1 MGSASAAATDATSSA
16 SALSPSR
23 RSRRSSS
30 RLAGMGN
37 RSVGAEAK
45 PRRSSASASS
55 SAKKALPPDVS
66 QSRTSVGRGSPRPR
80 RARSS
85 SCIAPMLSPS
95 IASAVSRSAECART
109 SQLGTSPRTATQRA
123 DALPLEPCEGEPDGT
138 ERGGIEPLEVV
149 DRETERVARSEGSQ
163 RREERSRDCS
173 FVGLPFRVA
182 EQQRALERPALD
194 RGQGRE
200 HLVDDVSEEI
210 GQPGVREARL
220 RLGRPAREHAVPRCG
235 RVLDAG
241 EPDRGLPDPR
251 LAVERDRRG
260 KPFRVVE
267 QGGDRRELV
276 RPTDQRRG
284 DRRPLSPSP

>member
-1 MGSASAAATDATSSA
+1 MSAASPSAAPTSPTVGSASAAATDATSSA

-85 SCIAPMLSPS
+85 SCIAPMLRPLDRERRQP
-95 IASAVSRSAECART
+95 VGRVRSNEPARH
-109 SQLGTSPRTATQRA
+109 LATDGEQRG
-123 DALPLEPCEGEPDGT
+123 DGLLVEPCEGEPDGT

-163 RREERSRDCS
+163 RREERSRDGS
-173 FVGLPFRVA
+173 FVGLPCPCR
-182 EQQRALERPALD
+182 RAAARSRAPGAGPA
-194 RGQGRE
+194 
-200 HLVDDVSEEI
+200 
-210 GQPGVREARL
+210 PGTGAPRRRRL
-220 RLGRPAREHAVPRCG
+220 
-235 RVLDAG
+235 
-241 EPDRGLPDPR
+241 
-251 LAVERDRRG
+251 
-260 KPFRVVE
+260 
-267 QGGDRRELV
+267 
-276 RPTDQRRG
+276 RG
-284 DRRPLSPSP
+284 DRPVRRTRGSSPTRPACSRARGTRLRSRARRRRATPRSSRSPPRRGARPSPGSRSG

>member
-37 RSVGAEAK
+37 GSVGAEAK

-66 QSRTSVGRGSPRPR
+66 QIRTSVGRGSPRPR

-85 SCIAPMLSPS
+85 SCIAPMLRPLDRERRQP
-95 IASAVSRSAECART
+95 VGRVRSNEPARH
-109 SQLGTSPRTATQRA
+109 LATDGDSEA
-123 DALPLEPCEGEPDGT
+123 DGLPLEPCEGEPDGT

-163 RREERSRDCS
+163 RREERSRDGS
-173 FVGLPFRVA
+173 FVGLPCRVA

-194 RGQGRE
+194 RRQGRE

-210 GQPGVREARL
+210 GQSGVREARL
-220 RLGRPAREHAVPRCG
+220 RLGRPAREHAVPRCR
-235 RVLDAG
+235 RVLDAR

-260 KPFRVVE
+260 KAFRVVE
-267 QGGDRRELV
+267 QGGDGRELV
-276 RPTDQRRG
+276 RPTDQRRC
-284 DRRPLSPSP
+284 DRSPLSPSP